1 MARRSNLPN
10 LVRDAFEHGEVQ
22 TSGRNWIATRMD
34 EADRSPFR
42 VSVQHRGT
50 HMFNVTLAGV
60 VEPVDRGHGSQSDMC
75 GVRAITKG
83 YGCGGPQG
91 LGYREVYDDEP
102 MNRLSGDQWRGAIQH
117 PDVGNLRLAIP
128 PYPHAPFAVGS
139 SAPGRSR
146 RDPED
151 TFNYADMNPPDQ
163 ADIHGRRFR
172 PNYSQPDP
180 FGPAEGTSAELNEYL
195 AGVEARQAARRSER
209 E

>member
-1 MARRSNLPN
+1 MARRSTLPN

-22 TSGRNWIATRMD
+22 ASGRNWIATRMD

-60 VEPVDRGHGSQSDMC
+60 VEPVDRGHGSTSDRC
-75 GVRAITKG
+75 GVRAITSG
-83 YGCGGPQG
+83 YGCGGPGG

-151 TFNYADMNPPDQ
+151 TFNYADMNPRGPD
-163 ADIHGRRFR
+163 
-172 PNYSQPDP
+172 YSQSDP
-180 FGPAEGTSAELNEYL
+180 FGPAPAEGTSAELNEYL

>member
-22 TSGRNWIATRMD
+22 ASGRNWIATRVD

-42 VSVQHRGT
+42 VSVQHHGT
-50 HMFNVTLAGV
+50 HMFNVTRAGV

-102 MNRLSGDQWRGAIQH
+102 MNRLSGDQWRGDIQRNTDLHAALPTDQHRERARPIRPTRNDGEYWPDASSSPDYQNPEVIDEHERWLAEHDKWQADRDARPGGGRERQH
-117 PDVGNLRLAIP
+117 PPAAEPRGLRDL
-128 PYPHAPFAVGS
+128 
-139 SAPGRSR
+139 R
-146 RDPED
+146 E
-151 TFNYADMNPPDQ
+151 
-163 ADIHGRRFR
+163 
-172 PNYSQPDP
+172 
-180 FGPAEGTSAELNEYL
+180 
-195 AGVEARQAARRSER
+195 ER